1 MIMSD
6 ETTTANPR
14 PNGFP
19 KSSRLLS
26 RADFEPVY
34 RLRCKAGDGTL
45 LVFALCN
52 ARPGTRIGLS
62 VSKKLGNAV
71 VRNRLK
77 RLLREAFRLTQH
89 DLPAGL
95 DVVVIPST
103 KDKATL
109 ENYQHSLVKLTRKVY
124 RRLQSSTPEPEA

>member
-1 MIMSD
+1 MS
-6 ETTTANPR
+6 EESPLHEPQR
-14 PNGFP
+14 YLFP

-45 LVFALCN
+45 LVFAFPN
-52 ARPGTRIGLS
+52 ALPSTRIGLS

-89 DLPAGL
+89 DLPPGL
-95 DVVVIPST
+95 DLVVIPSAVE
-103 KDKATL
+103 KASL
-109 ENYQHSLVKLTRKVY
+109 AGYQHSLVKLTRKLH
-124 RRLQSSTPEPEA
+124 RRLQAPTTEPVP